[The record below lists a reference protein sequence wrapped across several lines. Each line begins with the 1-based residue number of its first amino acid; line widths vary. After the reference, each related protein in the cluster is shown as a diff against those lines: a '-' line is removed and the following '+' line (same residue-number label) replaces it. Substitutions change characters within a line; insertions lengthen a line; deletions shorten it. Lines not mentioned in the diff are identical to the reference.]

1 MPGKG
6 KLKGKKKPKKS
17 NNCKATEQ
25 EDMSA
30 QSCGSKD
37 ENVPCM
43 PIKKDALATEFSCIL
58 DDFKNNNKVNM
69 SLEEHRGKDIVKSLL
84 QAAIKRGDQEEVR
97 RGNDEVVENAR
108 DEDTDEEL
116 KEGDEAGVEGQTR
129 PLQTSE
135 QPISLFEEFLDLNAG
150 APRIAND
157 TSELCEEVLK
167 LNFQAPMSNGEENE
181 EMRNAGSILGMEL
194 EFLQEDEVE
203 IKNIERMNSSEHQL
217 ILREVVEER
226 RVLEGFEDGNI
237 VKGVQDFA
245 KENQTEPGRKE
256 TEEPVIKLQQGVFE
270 LTLERGKENIVVKS
284 EPNLVPISTGEQ
296 HQWTRLETVSAPAL
310 VTMKHPLQHEWTF
323 WHLNP
328 DKNLKWSEKQQEIKT
343 VGTVEDF
350 WAVYN
355 WTLFPSQLR
364 QGSDYSLFKAGV
376 RPDWEDEKNVRG
388 GRWMVLRSRDQLD
401 HGWREIAMALVGE
414 TLGVGL
420 DERVTGAVVNVRG
433 KTDKIG
439 VWVDDTDNTLVDRIG
454 ERLQKVF
461 GISDRLWGQGAEY
474 RRHK

>member
-1 MPGKG
+1 MPGKAG
-6 KLKGKKKPKKS
+6 KLKGKKKLKKS
-17 NNCKATEQ
+17 NNCKGTEQ
-25 EDMSA
+25 EDMPA
-30 QSCGSKD
+30 QSCGLKD
-37 ENVPCM
+37 ENVLSK
-43 PIKKDALATEFSCIL
+43 PIKKDTLATEFSSIL

-97 RGNDEVVENAR
+97 RGSDEVEEKVG
-108 DEDTDEEL
+108 DEDTEGEL
-116 KEGDEAGVEGQTR
+116 KEVDQPEWEGETR
-129 PLQTSE
+129 PLQNSE
-135 QPISLFEEFLDLNAG
+135 QQRNLFEEHLDLHAG
-150 APRIAND
+150 ATRIANA
-157 TSELCEEVLK
+157 TSNLCEEVLK
-167 LNFQAPMSNGEENE
+167 LDLQAPMSNGSENE
-181 EMRNAGSILGMEL
+181 EMRNVGSILGMEL

-203 IKNIERMNSSEHQL
+203 KNNIQRMNSSEHQL
-217 ILREVVEER
+217 PLREVVEER
-226 RVLEGFEDGNI
+226 RVPEGCEAGNI
-237 VKGVQDFA
+237 VKGVQDSA
-245 KENQTEPGRKE
+245 MDDQTEPAREE

-284 EPNLVPISTGEQ
+284 ESDLVPISTGEQ

-310 VTMKHPLQHEWTF
+310 GTLKHPLQHEWTF

-364 QGSDYSLFKAGV
+364 LGSDYSLFKAGV
-376 RPDWEDEKNVRG
+376 RPDWEDERNVRG

-401 HGWREIAMALVGE
+401 HGWKEIAMALVGE

-433 KTDKIG
+433 KMDKIC
-439 VWVDDTDNTLVDRIG
+439 VWVGDNTLVDRIG
-454 ERLQKVF
+454 ERLQKVL
-461 GISDRLWGQGAEY
+461 GISDRMWGHGAEY